1 LLRIK
6 SISTDKLLV
15 SAPLGELRVGN
26 QLIIGLGLGL
36 GLGLGMGMG
45 MLIWIICI
53 LS

>member
-15 SAPLGELRVGN
+15 SAPLWALRVGN
-26 QLIIGLGLGL
+26 QLIIGLVIGLGL
-36 GLGLGMGMG
+36 G